1 MESSLFYILAAVMV
15 VATVLAISS
24 RHPVHAIV
32 YLVTSFFALAGIFY
46 LLLAPLVAMF
56 EVIIYAGAVMVLF
69 MFVIMMLDLGH
80 PEKAVKPGWRQW
92 LPASVLSGIVLV
104 SMILAAG
111 RSVATAGVGVGG
123 MGVKDFATLLFS
135 RYGVAIEVISL
146 QLLFAVVGALYLG
159 RRREPS
165 PPTPL
170 PEGEGGQTLTQSLSQ
185 RERARHALPLW
196 GRDRERDWPGEGEPS

>member
-1 MESSLFYILAAVMV
+1 MGAALFYILAVVMV
-15 VATVLAISS
+15 VATLLAITG

-80 PEKAVKPGWRQW
+80 PEKADRPGLRQW
-92 LPASVLSGIVLV
+92 LPALVLCAVILGSLL
-104 SMILAAG
+104 LAAMG
-111 RSVATAGVGVGG
+111 PAATARAGG
-123 MGVKDFATLLFS
+123 LGVKEFATTLFG

-159 RRREPS
+159 RRRG
-165 PPTPL
+165 
-170 PEGEGGQTLTQSLSQ
+170 GEGGQ
-185 RERARHALPLW
+185 R
-196 GRDRERDWPGEGEPS
+196 PGEGDLP